1 MRRTDTTRAGSAGA
15 AHSALSNGNRHV
27 NSFVRAAYKILTIHK
42 QYTVN
47 TFLISGYCVD
57 MVSLAHISKMVP
69 IQLKDYFSMIY
80 LAPSISY

>member
-27 NSFVRAAYKILTIHK
+27 NSFVRAATIHK

>member
-1 MRRTDTTRAGSAGA
+1 MIFYQMFWYNIPNIGIVSSYVD
-15 AHSALSNGNRHV
+15 LN